1 MRPPIDIEF
10 ALKGIV
16 GTASPV
22 LGVITS
28 FQEQIEWHLRIAS
41 LLVGLLVGVLSLI
54 AMIRKLRRK
63 PDTLTR
69 SPGRESAQIPQ
80 LRRQARRLRAAL
92 NAIPFVDPRLGV
104 FIFAAASILKD
115 AVNRIG
121 DLLDDGKANSS
132 FKA

>member
-1 MRPPIDIEF
+1 MTPIPDQMRPPIDIEF

-22 LGVITS
+22 LGIVTS

-63 PDTLTR
+63 PGDVDTD
-69 SPGRESAQIPQ
+69 PGA
-80 LRRQARRLRAAL
+80 
-92 NAIPFVDPRLGV
+92 
-104 FIFAAASILKD
+104 
-115 AVNRIG
+115 
-121 DLLDDGKANSS
+121 
-132 FKA
+132 